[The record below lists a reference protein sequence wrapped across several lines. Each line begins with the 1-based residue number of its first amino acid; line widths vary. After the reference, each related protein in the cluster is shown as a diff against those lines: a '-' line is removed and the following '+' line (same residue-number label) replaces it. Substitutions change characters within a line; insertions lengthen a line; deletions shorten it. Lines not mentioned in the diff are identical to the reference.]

1 MRTFRNTYIP
11 ITSIIVAIFVV
22 AAVVV
27 FTSMRDID
35 RGRQHVADGLERK
48 AGAMLMFLSTD
59 FRTEL
64 VSPRWQ
70 LSRLEFFLSEA
81 ANRGQAEYLALLD
94 FDGTVVAH
102 SDTTMV
108 GAPHIGWL
116 PGKDE
121 LDAPP
126 IRRRRVTIDGHTL
139 QQYVAAFD
147 VHPAMLCE
155 RPPRRFGHRMRP
167 PCDIEAVAGRLSE
180 LLRRP
185 VDLSHPTRLYGV
197 VALDP
202 TEIERTFLLSRD
214 RTVLLGAILIIVGGA
229 AIYFLFVVS
238 AYRSTQTALANMRT
252 YTDNVI
258 ESMANGLISV
268 DADGRVVTI
277 NSRARA
283 LFGLGDA
290 KIAGRRLDGVA
301 GIEPGSERA
310 GLDLVLRG
318 EKDIVEVEGT
328 ATVAG
333 EKIPVSV
340 SASLLRDEDG
350 ERAGTVLLYQDLR
363 EIEALEAE
371 LERGRH
377 LASLGRLAAG
387 VAHEVR
393 NPLSSI
399 KGFAQFLR
407 SKFSPGSEE
416 ERYSDIMIEEVER
429 LDRVVQELLDFAKPV
444 VAEIRPGDTNAI
456 VEDALSLVSEDAD
469 FKNVRIVTNLSDGLP
484 RILVDSRQVRQA
496 LLNVLLNG
504 MEAMT
509 DGGTLTVKTRIVVPE
524 DGAIAATAGERPEQ
538 VAIDIADTGDGMS
551 EQELAKLF
559 EPFYTTKPTG
569 TGLGLTI
576 VSRLVEQNA
585 GHIHVVSE
593 KGKGTTFSMVFRT
606 TPGESNTD
614 SS

>member
-1 MRTFRNTYIP
+1 LRRSRVTYIP
-11 ITSIIVAIFVV
+11 ITSIIVGVFVI

-27 FTSMRDID
+27 VTSMRDIE
-35 RGRQHVADGLERK
+35 RGRLHVADGMERK

-59 FRTEL
+59 LRTEL

-81 ANRGQAEYLALLD
+81 ANRSQAEYLALLD
-94 FDGTVVAH
+94 SDGIVVAH
-102 SDTTMV
+102 SDTAMV

-116 PGKDE
+116 PAEDRP
-121 LDAPP
+121 DALP
-126 IRRRRVTIDGHTL
+126 IHRKRVTIEGHTF
-139 QQYVAAFD
+139 QQYVTAID
-147 VHPAMLCE
+147 IHPAMLCE
-155 RPPRRFGHRMRP
+155 PPPRQFGRRMRP
-167 PCDIEAVAGRLSE
+167 RCDMQAVAVRLSE
-180 LLRRP
+180 LLGRP
-185 VDLSHPTRLYGV
+185 IDLSHPTRVYGV

-202 TEIERTFLLSRD
+202 SEIEATFAISRNRTILLA
-214 RTVLLGAILIIVGGA
+214 TILIVVGGA
-229 AIYFLFVVS
+229 AIYFLFVTS
-238 AYRSTQTALANMRT
+238 AYRTTQTALANMRT
-252 YTDNVI
+252 YTENVI

-268 DADGRVVTI
+268 DADGHIVTV
-277 NSRARA
+277 NSRART
-283 LFGLGDA
+283 LFGLGNADVV
-290 KIAGRRLDGVA
+290 GRGLDDVA
-301 GIEPGSERA
+301 GLDPGPESV
-310 GLDLVLRG
+310 GVDLVLRG
-318 EKDIVEVEGT
+318 EKDIVEVEAIAVVG
-328 ATVAG
+328 G

-340 SASLLRDEDG
+340 SASLLRGEDG
-350 ERAGTVLLYQDLR
+350 KRAGAVLLYQDLR
-363 EIEALEAE
+363 EIEELKGE

-444 VAEIRPGDTNAI
+444 VAEIRPSDTNAI

-469 FKNVRIVTNLSDGLP
+469 FKNVKIVTELAETLP
-484 RILVDSRQVRQA
+484 HILVDARQVRQA

-504 MEAMT
+504 MEAMG
-509 DGGTLTVKTRIVVPE
+509 DGGTLKVTTTIVAPE
-524 DGAIAATAGERPEQ
+524 GGATPASADARPPH
-538 VAIDIADTGDGMS
+538 VAIEVTDTGDGMS
-551 EQELAKLF
+551 EQEQAKLF

-576 VSRLVEQNA
+576 VSRLVEQNG
-585 GHIHVVSE
+585 GHIHVTST
-593 KGKGTTFSMVFRT
+593 KGTGTTFSMVFT
-606 TPGESNTD
+606 TSPGK
-614 SS
+614 SSGGLG

>member
-1 MRTFRNTYIP
+1 MRRSRVTYIP
-11 ITSIIVAIFVV
+11 ITSIIVGIFVV

-27 FTSMRDID
+27 FTSMRDIE
-35 RGRQHVADGLERK
+35 RGRLHVADGMERK

-59 FRTEL
+59 LRTEL

-81 ANRGQAEYLALLD
+81 ANRSQAEYLALLD
-94 FDGTVVAH
+94 SDGTVVAH
-102 SDTTMV
+102 SDTAMV
-108 GAPHIGWL
+108 GAPHVGWL
-116 PGKDE
+116 PAEDRPDE
-121 LDAPP
+121 SP
-126 IRRRRVTIDGHTL
+126 IHRKRVTIDGHTFL
-139 QQYVAAFD
+139 QYVAAFD
-147 VHPAMLCE
+147 LHPAMLCE
-155 RPPRRFGHRMRP
+155 PPPRRFGRGMRP
-167 PCDIEAVAGRLSE
+167 PCDMQAVAVRLSE
-180 LLRRP
+180 LLGRP
-185 VDLSHPTRLYGV
+185 IDMSRPTRLYGV

-202 TEIERTFLLSRD
+202 TEIETTFALSRN
-214 RTVLLGAILIIVGGA
+214 RTILLAAILIFVGGA
-229 AIYFLFVVS
+229 AIYFLFVTS

-252 YTDNVI
+252 YTENVI

-268 DADGRVVTI
+268 DADGHVVTV
-277 NSRARA
+277 NSRART
-283 LFGLGDA
+283 LFGLGSADVV
-290 KIAGRRLDGVA
+290 GRGLDDVA
-301 GIEPGSERA
+301 GLDPGPARA
-310 GLDLVLRG
+310 GVDLVLRG
-318 EKDIVEVEGT
+318 EKDIVEVEAT
-328 ATVAG
+328 AVVGG

-340 SASLLRDEDG
+340 SASLLRGEDG
-350 ERAGTVLLYQDLR
+350 ERAGAVLLYQDLR
-363 EIEALEAE
+363 EIEELKGE

-444 VAEIRPGDTNAI
+444 VAEIRPSDTNAI

-469 FKNVRIVTNLSDGLP
+469 FKNVRIVTELAGDLP
-484 RILVDSRQVRQA
+484 HILVDARQVRQA

-504 MEAMT
+504 MEAMGA
-509 DGGTLTVKTRIVVPE
+509 GGTLKVTTTIVAPE
-524 DGAIAATAGERPEQ
+524 GGAAPAGADERPRH
-538 VAIDIADTGDGMS
+538 VAVYVTDTGDGMN
-551 EQELAKLF
+551 EQEQAKLF

-576 VSRLVEQNA
+576 VSRLVEQNG
-585 GHIHVVSE
+585 GHIHVTSA
-593 KGKGTTFSMVFRT
+593 KGTGTTFSMMFAASPT
-606 TPGESNTD
+606 SA
-614 SS
+614 

>member
-1 MRTFRNTYIP
+1 MKRFRDTYIP
-11 ITSIIVAIFVV
+11 ITSIIVAIFIV

-35 RGRQHVADGLERK
+35 RGRRHVADGLERK

-59 FRTEL
+59 LRTEL

-116 PGKDE
+116 PGE
-121 LDAPP
+121 GEPDAPP
-126 IRRRRVTIDGHTL
+126 IRRRRVTIDGHAL
-139 QQYVAAFD
+139 QQYVTAFD
-147 VHPAMLCE
+147 IHPAILCE

-167 PCDIEAVAGRLSE
+167 RCDVEAVAERLSE
-180 LLRRP
+180 LLERP
-185 VDLSHPTRLYGV
+185 INVSHPIRLYGV

-202 TEIERTFLLSRD
+202 TEIERTFLLSRN
-214 RTVLLGAILIIVGGA
+214 RTILLGVILIIVGGA
-229 AIYFLFVVS
+229 AIYFLFVMS
-238 AYRSTQTALANMRT
+238 AYRSTQTTLANMRT

-268 DADGRVVTI
+268 DADSRVVTV
-277 NSRARA
+277 NSRART

-290 KIAGRRLDGVA
+290 KVAGRGLVDVA
-301 GIEPGSERA
+301 GLEPGPERA
-310 GLDLVLRG
+310 GVDLVLRG
-318 EKDIVEVEGT
+318 EKNIVEVEAT
-328 ATVAG
+328 AIVAG
-333 EKIPVSV
+333 EEIPVSV

-363 EIEALEAE
+363 EIEALKAE

-407 SKFSPGSEE
+407 SKFNPGSKE

-444 VAEIRPGDTNAI
+444 VAEIRPSDTNAI
-456 VEDALSLVSEDAD
+456 VEEALSLMSEDAD
-469 FKNVRIVTNLSDGLP
+469 FKNVRIVTELSDGLP
-484 RILVDSRQVRQA
+484 RILADPRQVRQA

-504 MEAMT
+504 VEAME
-509 DGGTLTVKTRIVVPE
+509 DGGTLRVKTGIVVPE
-524 DGAIAATAGERPEQ
+524 DGTIPAIASERPEQ
-538 VAIDIADTGDGMS
+538 VVIDITDTGEGMN
-551 EQELAKLF
+551 EQALAKLF

-585 GHIHVVSE
+585 GHIHVVSAE
-593 KGKGTTFSMVFRT
+593 GKGTTFSMVFRT
-606 TPGESNTD
+606 SPGESGTG
-614 SS
+614 SR